1 MTYRALCLAGLTAVL
16 TAGGAA
22 AQATLNPA
30 YNAPYRAFAD
40 KEYGVAI
47 SFPGGIDAAFE
58 GIYRI
63 GSGRFDV
70 GFRGGAAVGVGGTDE
85 TLLIFGTEFR
95 HRIIEHNEEF
105 PADGALV
112 FGAGAR
118 LGEFNQL
125 VLPLGLSLGRR
136 LDVEDSEVSI
146 VPYLQPTMIVIAGDF
161 DDVIFSMGFGADFRL
176 TRVFDLR
183 VSAGLG
189 DLDGIS
195 VGAVWVR

>member
-1 MTYRALCLAGLTAVL
+1 MKDRVWYLTLMALAASAT
-16 TAGGAA
+16 GALG
-22 AQATLNPA
+22 QATLNPA

-40 KEYGVAI
+40 KEYGLAI
-47 SFPGGIDAAFE
+47 SIPGGTDAAFE
-58 GIYRI
+58 GVYRV

-70 GFRGGAAVGVGGTDE
+70 GFRGGVAVGVGPSDE

-95 HRIIEHNEEF
+95 NRIITHNEEF
-105 PADGALV
+105 PADGAIV

-125 VLPLGLSLGRR
+125 VLPVGLSLGRR
-136 LDVEDSEVSI
+136 LDVEDSDVSI
-146 VPYLQPTMIVIAGDF
+146 VPYLQPTLIVIAGDGE
-161 DDVIFSMGFGADFRL
+161 DVIFSMGFGADFRL

-183 VSAGLG
+183 VSVGLG

>member
-1 MTYRALCLAGLTAVL
+1 MRHRILCLAGLTAVL
-16 TAGGAA
+16 TASGAA

-40 KEYGVAI
+40 KEYGLAI
-47 SFPGGIDAAFE
+47 SFPGGTDAAFE
-58 GIYRI
+58 GVYRI

-70 GFRGGAAVGVGGTDE
+70 GFRGGIALGAQPGDE
-85 TLLIFGTEFR
+85 SLLIFGTEFR
-95 HRIIEHNEEF
+95 HRIITHNEEF
-105 PADGALV
+105 PADGAVV

-125 VLPLGLSLGRR
+125 ILPVGLSLGRR
-136 LDVEDSEVSI
+136 LDIEDSDVSI
-146 VPYLQPTMIVIAGDF
+146 VPYIQPTMLVIAGDF
-161 DDVIFSMGFGADFRL
+161 EDVIFSMGFGADFRL